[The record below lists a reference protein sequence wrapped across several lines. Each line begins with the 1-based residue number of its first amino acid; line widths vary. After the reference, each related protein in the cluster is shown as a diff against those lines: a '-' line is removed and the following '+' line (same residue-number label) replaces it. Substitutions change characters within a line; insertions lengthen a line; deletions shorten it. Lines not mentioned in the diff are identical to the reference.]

1 MSRST
6 KRLLLTL
13 CALSL
18 IACLLLCLYSP
29 AKVHADG
36 GAPNLAYVSGT
47 AHGISVIDVGQ
58 AKVIRTLNIA
68 GDPHTIFLS
77 TDGRFLSITQPA
89 VGEVS
94 IVAAKTGRTIC
105 TAHLLGEPTL
115 LAMDQ
120 NTNLLYAAGNGAT
133 RVSAIDPATCAI
145 LRTFQTNSPVYGL
158 GVTFPQGNHS
168 QLWVAGTSELTV
180 FDDRTGQALGS
191 IPVAD
196 GPQNLAIPPANI
208 VYVTTRGGNVDA
220 VDFKNRVVHQLLT
233 GGTFGTMDYDALTG
247 DVYVPDEQHN
257 QLDVLTPIDSGAT
270 KLPEEPNRVIHIGAP
285 PASVAI
291 TNDGLLGFVALRG
304 GQVAMLDLID
314 RRLVFTVPVGG
325 SPHFVITGL
334 YPPSTDLI
342 PPAPVLQQGPNVLLI
357 IFFALLVLVLVLL
370 ALLGFQLRQL
380 RGQPPK
386 HL

>member
-1 MSRST
+1 MSQST
-6 KRLLLTL
+6 ERALLRL

-58 AKVIRTLNIA
+58 AKVIRTLNIN

-77 TDGRFLSITQPA
+77 IDGRFLYITQPV

-105 TAHLLGEPTL
+105 TAHLPGEPTL

-133 RVSAIDPATCAI
+133 RVSAIAPATCAI
-145 LRTFQTNSPVYGL
+145 PRTFQTNSPVYGL

-168 QLWVAGTSELTV
+168 QLWVAGTGELTV
-180 FDDRTGQALGS
+180 FDDRTGQTLGS

-196 GPQNLAIPPANI
+196 GPQNLTIPPGDM
-208 VYVTTRGGNVDA
+208 VYFTTRLGNVDA
-220 VDFKNRVVHQLLT
+220 VDFKTRTVHQLLT

-257 QLDVLTPIDSGAT
+257 RLDVLTPLT
-270 KLPEEPNRVIHIGAP
+270 
-285 PASVAI
+285 PALQNCQRSQIV
-291 TNDGLLGFVALRG
+291 
-304 GQVAMLDLID
+304 
-314 RRLVFTVPVGG
+314 
-325 SPHFVITGL
+325 S
-334 YPPSTDLI
+334 ST
-342 PPAPVLQQGPNVLLI
+342 
-357 IFFALLVLVLVLL
+357 
-370 ALLGFQLRQL
+370 
-380 RGQPPK
+380 
-386 HL
+386 

>member
-1 MSRST
+1 MSQST
-6 KRLLLTL
+6 KRDLLTL
-13 CALSL
+13 CAFPL
-18 IACLLLCLYSP
+18 IACMLLYICSP
-29 AKVHADG
+29 FIAQADG

-47 AHGISVIDVGQ
+47 SYGISVIDVGQ
-58 AKVIRTLNIA
+58 AKVIRTLNIH
-68 GDPHTIFLS
+68 GDPHTILLS
-77 TDGRFLSITQPA
+77 IDGRFLSITQPA

-94 IVAAKTGRTIC
+94 ILAAKTGRTIC
-105 TAHLLGEPTL
+105 TAHLPGEPAL

-145 LRTFQTNSPVYGL
+145 PRIFQTNSPIYGL
-158 GVTFPQGNHS
+158 AVTFPQGNHS

-180 FDDRTGQALGS
+180 FDDRTGQTLGS

-196 GPQNLAIPPANI
+196 GPQYLTIPPANM

-220 VDFKNRVVHQLLT
+220 VDFKTRTVHQLLS

-247 DVYVPDEQHN
+247 EVYVPDEQHN
-257 QLDVLTPIDSGAT
+257 RLDVLTPIDSGAT

-285 PASVAI
+285 PAAVAV
-291 TNDGLLGFVALRG
+291 TNDGLLGFVVLRG

-325 SPHFVITGL
+325 TPHFVITGL

-342 PPAPVLQQGPNVLLI
+342 PPTPVPQQGPDILLI
-357 IFFALLVLVLVLL
+357 VFFALLALVLVLL
-370 ALLGFQLRQL
+370 ALLGFQLRQM
-380 RGQPPK
+380 RRQPHK
-386 HL
+386 HY